1 MATILF
7 LLNDS
12 SFNGLSTTVTK
23 YCLYRLSLSETA
35 LTADVLLSEPGEQDV
50 DRGCFTRQDGDSQ
63 LSAQTPTRSAQIG
76 AVFHPEQTLQS
87 NCGHW
92 SPRLANVLPRF
103 LYKHSPGKPDQRSS
117 IF

>member
-7 LLNDS
+7 FLKDS
-12 SFNGLSTTVTK
+12 SFNGLSTTVTTD
-23 YCLYRLSLSETA
+23 YRQLSLSETA
-35 LTADVLLSEPGEQDV
+35 LTADFLLSEPGEQDV